1 MRVIAGAAKGK
12 RLKSPVSD
20 TTRPIMDRV
29 KTALFDILAFR
40 IAEKTVLDLFA
51 GVGSVGIEAL
61 SRGASHAVFIEMNLP
76 IIRVLR
82 ENLAN
87 TGFTAQAAVHH
98 SDAFAYIPRAAA
110 ARAKFD
116 IIYIAPPQ
124 YKGMAQR
131 ALRAVIENHLA
142 APGGLL
148 IVQIHPRE
156 RSEFTQQFANFTLTD
171 ERTYGSTSLLFYS
184 EAALESV

>member
-1 MRVIAGAAKGK
+1 MRVIAG
-12 RLKSPVSD
+12 RYRSRQLISPRGMK
-20 TTRPIMDRV
+20 TRPTSDRMRE
-29 KTALFDILAFR
+29 TLFNVLAPK
-40 IAEKTVLDLFA
+40 IDGAVVADLFA
-51 GVGSVGIEAL
+51 GTGAIGIEAL